1 MKVITSNE
9 FKEEVL
15 NSDKKV
21 LVDFYADW
29 CGPCQM
35 MGPVLEEIAEEVA
48 DTAKIVKVN
57 VDDSADLAME
67 YEVMS
72 IPTMLIFEN
81 GNIVLDSGGSLSSS
95 QYMVALVRF
104 ESNLFNTTNKSNS
117 SFFFGELNVQGL
129 KMKKLNIK
137 K

>member
-1 MKVITSNE
+1 MKAITSNE

-81 GNIVLDSGGSLSSS
+81 GNIVKTFIGVTSRSEITE
-95 QYMVALVRF
+95 AL
-104 ESNLFNTTNKSNS
+104 K
-117 SFFFGELNVQGL
+117 
-129 KMKKLNIK
+129 
-137 K
+137 

>member
-35 MGPVLEEIAEEVA
+35 MGPVLEEIAEEVK

-81 GNIVLDSGGSLSSS
+81 GNIVKTFIGVTSRSEITE
-95 QYMVALVRF
+95 AL
-104 ESNLFNTTNKSNS
+104 K
-117 SFFFGELNVQGL
+117 
-129 KMKKLNIK
+129 
-137 K
+137 

>member
-35 MGPVLEEIAEEVA
+35 MGSVLEEIAEEVK

-81 GNIVLDSGGSLSSS
+81 GNIVKTFIGVTSRSEITE
-95 QYMVALVRF
+95 AL
-104 ESNLFNTTNKSNS
+104 K
-117 SFFFGELNVQGL
+117 
-129 KMKKLNIK
+129 
-137 K
+137 

>member
-1 MKVITSNE
+1 MKIITSNE

-35 MGPVLEEIAEEVA
+35 MGPVLEEIAEEVK

-81 GNIVLDSGGSLSSS
+81 GNIVKTFIGVTSRSEITE
-95 QYMVALVRF
+95 AL
-104 ESNLFNTTNKSNS
+104 K
-117 SFFFGELNVQGL
+117 
-129 KMKKLNIK
+129 
-137 K
+137 